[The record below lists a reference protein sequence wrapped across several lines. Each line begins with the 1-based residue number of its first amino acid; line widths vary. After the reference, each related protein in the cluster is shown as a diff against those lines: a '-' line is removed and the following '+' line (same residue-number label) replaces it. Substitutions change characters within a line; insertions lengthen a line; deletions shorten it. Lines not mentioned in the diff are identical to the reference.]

1 MQVISKIVVAFLL
14 FYISGCT
21 PSKVNREQFLLYIQ
35 DPDNGLALK
44 EEINDWV
51 IELKYLPAE
60 YFLLTQIDNN
70 YLNDSIVNAT
80 RIENQDSKYFLLT
93 ISNRLNKS
101 SLNKDV
107 NSITEFNER
116 MNKLMI
122 DVPQSVTYITSS
134 NTLKCSMHTIERSYN
149 LSSAQN
155 ILLTFEVPENIKQ
168 EDFSICWNDQIFN
181 FGKVYFQYKAKD
193 FKNIPSI
200 AL

>member
-1 MQVISKIVVAFLL
+1 MQVSKIVVALLL
-14 FYISGCT
+14 FYSSGCT
-21 PSKVNREQFLLYIQ
+21 PSKINREQFLLYIQ

-70 YLNDSIVNAT
+70 DLNDSIINAT
-80 RIENQDSKYFLLT
+80 RIENQDSRYFLLT

-107 NSITEFNER
+107 NSIDEFNER
-116 MNKLMI
+116 INKLMV
-122 DVPQSVTYITSS
+122 DVPQSVTYLTLN

-181 FGKVYFQYKAKD
+181 FGKIYFQYKAKD

>member
-1 MQVISKIVVAFLL
+1 MKASKIVVALLL
-14 FYISGCT
+14 FYVSGCT
-21 PSKVNREQFLLYIQ
+21 HPKVNREQFLLYIQ

-51 IELKYLPAE
+51 IELKYLPTE
-60 YFLLTQIDNN
+60 YFLLNQIDNN
-70 YLNDSIVNAT
+70 NLNDSIINAT
-80 RIENQDSKYFLLT
+80 LTENQDVRYFLLT
-93 ISNRLNKS
+93 ISNRLNKP

-107 NSITEFNER
+107 NSIAEFNER
-116 MNKLMI
+116 INKLMV
-122 DVPQSVTYITSS
+122 DVPQSVTYLTSS
-134 NTLKCSMHTIERSYN
+134 NILKCSMHTIERSYN

-181 FGKVYFQYKAKD
+181 FGKIYFQYKAKD